1 MQFIDKFQE
10 VKEATRTA
18 VSKVANGASAVT
30 PVTSANA
37 SPITSRAA
45 LPPPEQQDQLLE
57 PPPGT
62 TAPQKNE
69 EDPSGHPRSHSVSA
83 LQPNDSPSHQ
93 GKDKSYVMNS
103 QGQGN
108 PVDVQLKYEND
119 RLKLALAQR

>member
-1 MQFIDKFQE
+1 MK
-10 VKEATRTA
+10 
-18 VSKVANGASAVT
+18 VSANGASAVT

-45 LPPPEQQDQLLE
+45 LPPPDQQEQLID
-57 PPPGT
+57 PPASAT
-62 TAPQKNE
+62 VPQSMKNE
-69 EDPSGHPRSHSVSA
+69 EDASGPHPRSHSVSA

-93 GKDKSYVMNS
+93 VKVDKGYMMQNA
-103 QGQGN
+103 QGRDPVGGGN